1 MRRMYDFD
9 DRLLEH
15 GLSVILE
22 NNFENSSREGLEE
35 LLKRHSCTAVTV
47 RLTGDC
53 RKIYERFLE
62 RENAPDRHRGHVVN
76 DCYPEPPGKRQEKK
90 PLSFEDF
97 QAGIRAR
104 GMDTFAADGPCL
116 IVDVTD
122 WRKVD
127 REAVAEEIERIA
139 AGKERKGCRT
149 ALGEKKGN

>member
-1 MRRMYDFD
+1 M
-9 DRLLEH
+9 
-15 GLSVILE
+15 
-22 NNFENSSREGLEE
+22 
-35 LLKRHSCTAVTV
+35 
-47 RLTGDC
+47 
-53 RKIYERFLE
+53 
-62 RENAPDRHRGHVVN
+62 N